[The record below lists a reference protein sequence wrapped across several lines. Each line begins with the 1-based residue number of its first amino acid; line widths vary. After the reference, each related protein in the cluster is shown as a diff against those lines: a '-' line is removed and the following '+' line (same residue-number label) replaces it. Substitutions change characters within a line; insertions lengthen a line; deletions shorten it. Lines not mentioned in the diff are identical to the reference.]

1 VNIYVNAR
9 AIIERETESGTEILL
24 QIRSRTGEPE
34 RWELPG
40 GQIDPFEPVVRALER
55 EILEETG
62 LTLTL
67 VENQD
72 ARRVHENDDATVETF
87 EPFFAYQTLR
97 GPVDSLGFYFR
108 CQVSG
113 ELVKTGDATKR
124 PTWFSAQEIQYWL
137 LNDRSR
143 FDWLTLAALDR
154 YTNWRRE
161 TDS

>member
-1 VNIYVNAR
+1 VTIYVNAR

-113 ELVKTGDATKR
+113 ELVKSGDAAKE
-124 PTWFSAQEIQYWL
+124 PSWFSVDKIERL
-137 LNDRSR
+137 MNENRDC
-143 FDWLTLAALDR
+143 FDWLTQAAIER
-154 YTNWRRE
+154 YMNWRQE
-161 TDS
+161 F